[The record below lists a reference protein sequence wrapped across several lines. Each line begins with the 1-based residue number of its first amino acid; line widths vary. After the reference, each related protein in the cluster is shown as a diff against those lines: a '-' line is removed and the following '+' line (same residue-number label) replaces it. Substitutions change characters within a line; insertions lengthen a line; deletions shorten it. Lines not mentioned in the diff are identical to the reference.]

1 MDPQRRNYV
10 HNIPAARALRDRQT
24 PTEAV
29 MWQALRGR
37 RAGGWKFRRQHAV
50 GRFVLDFYCH
60 ALRLAVEIDGG
71 IHNSAEQTAL
81 DHERQAELEQSG
93 LRFYRIRTSDIER
106 NLDDVL
112 AKLDAHIAT
121 LHPPP

>member
-81 DHERQAELEQSG
+81 DHERREVGQALSSRQATETVERTGREHAARGRELATQS
-93 LRFYRIRTSDIER
+93 L
-106 NLDDVL
+106 LDE
-112 AKLDAHIAT
+112 IAA
-121 LHPPP
+121 